1 MKQICAY
8 LLFIALVTT
17 TGTALGEKARN
28 ILGEQDA
35 AYHAEHLAQHIGEDE
50 CFVTGN
56 YIKAYK
62 TKNKEQIAGH
72 VEQADQL
79 ILLDVQGR
87 QAKIQVLRAD
97 QSSPDS
103 YDGLTGWVNAD
114 YVDCLCSSVQYSQP
128 AEPAPDLP
136 PAGQETVHFTCTTN
150 NLRVRETPRD
160 GKILGHI
167 EQEDQFLVLDVQDG
181 WGYIEVVYA
190 APSSPDSWVGLSGWV
205 SMEYV
210 KDWHG
215 EDNQLNKNDEFECY
229 KPILDVYYHY
239 LKENVAW
246 EDFDEQYGNGEF
258 NNIVDA
264 AHEGMMGFDRDCF
277 VSSLE
282 DGYILRDT
290 FNDGTKELYIL
301 TDDYVWKSA
310 DRYEPA
316 YLVVAVYTIKNNRPV
331 RILQSWARNRNY
343 LRKDGKIY
351 NEGSS
356 GAAYSTY
363 ELISVTGD
371 HLSQERVLSRD
382 GGLEDELQIVWYYT
396 TDDDHDFSNDTRIT
410 EQQAERYIDAFASK
424 LENDSSDFV
433 SFAEYGRR
441 RK

>member
-1 MKQICAY
+1 M
-8 LLFIALVTT
+8 LFIALVTT
-17 TGTALGEKARN
+17 TGTVLGEKARN
-28 ILGEQDA
+28 ISGEQDA

-62 TKNKEQIAGH
+62 TKNKEQIVGH

-114 YVDCLCSSVQYSQP
+114 YVDCLCSSVQYSQL

-136 PAGQETVHFTCTTN
+136 PTGQETVHFTCTTN

-210 KDWHG
+210 KAQQTSYSTEWQG
-215 EDNQLNKNDEFECY
+215 YES
-229 KPILDVYYHY
+229 ILDMFY
-239 LKENVAW
+239 EGINSDNVSEKAI
-246 EDFDEQYGNGEF
+246 E
-258 NNIVDA
+258 
-264 AHEGMMGFDRDCF
+264 MGYEPSCF
-277 VSSLE
+277 VSDNE
-282 DGYILRDT
+282 DGGFLLRDLDKNGICELIIINESSLKHPM
-290 FNDGTKELYIL
+290 NDDSGIVALYTMKQGVPKFLLNSL
-301 TDDYVWKSA
+301 T
-310 DRYEPA
+310 
-316 YLVVAVYTIKNNRPV
+316 
-331 RILQSWARNRNY
+331 RNRNY

-351 NEGSS
+351 NEGSN
-356 GAAYSTY
+356 GASYSVY

-371 HLSQERVLSRD
+371 HLSQECVLSGD
-382 GGLEDELQIVWYYT
+382 EDVGDELQIVWYYT

-410 EQQAERYIDAFASK
+410 EQQAERYINAFASK